1 MSLCRQTD
9 RGHGGD
15 QEVSR
20 ERGGN
25 DLVLQ
30 GN

>member
-9 RGHGGD
+9 RGYRIGD
-15 QEVSR
+15 REVSR
-20 ERGGN
+20 ERGG
-25 DLVLQ
+25 LVLQ